1 MSAARYIRAAAT
13 GDTLQRIGMMGAL
26 VFVLIWMTPRV
37 SRLDDSANTGDVMS
51 CDTGIKPRKTVKI
64 DQNPAQQF
72 SQEKKAMSST
82 MVRREMPEFTMEAY
96 DAKTGHFTKVSSADY
111 KGKWAVV
118 CFYPADFTFVCPT
131 EIAAMNA
138 KYDVFQEMGV
148 EILAVSVDSKFSH
161 KRFVETE
168 PILKGLQLTIG
179 ADTTQE
185 VSEMFG
191 VLIEEEGVALRGRFL
206 FNPDGICVAQEVQAD
221 SVGRNVHE
229 FIRQV
234 EAWQHATKTGEVC
247 PAGWRPGK
255 KTLPVNT
262 DSEKMTGRVGDYIT
276 IEEIM
281 S

>member
-1 MSAARYIRAAAT
+1 
-13 GDTLQRIGMMGAL
+13 MGCA
-26 VFVLIWMTPRV
+26 
-37 SRLDDSANTGDVMS
+37 
-51 CDTGIKPRKTVKI
+51 TGIKPRKKVTENNNLSTNLK
-64 DQNPAQQF
+64 
-72 SQEKKAMSST
+72 QEETKTMSAT
-82 MVRREMPEFTMEAY
+82 MVRQQMPEFKMDAY
-96 DAKTGHFTKVSSADY
+96 NAKTGHYTEVSSEDY
-111 KGKWAVV
+111 KGKWSVV

-138 KYDVFQEMGV
+138 HYDEFEKLGV
-148 EILAVSVDSKFSH
+148 ELLPVSVDSKFSH
-161 KRFVETE
+161 KRFAETE

-185 VSEMFG
+185 VSRAFG

-221 SVGRNVHE
+221 SVGRNVKE
-229 FIRQV
+229 FLRQIQ
-234 EAWQHATKTGEVC
+234 AWQHASKTGEVC

-262 DSEKMTGRVGDYIT
+262 DVEKMTGKVGDYIT
-276 IEEIM
+276 IEEIL